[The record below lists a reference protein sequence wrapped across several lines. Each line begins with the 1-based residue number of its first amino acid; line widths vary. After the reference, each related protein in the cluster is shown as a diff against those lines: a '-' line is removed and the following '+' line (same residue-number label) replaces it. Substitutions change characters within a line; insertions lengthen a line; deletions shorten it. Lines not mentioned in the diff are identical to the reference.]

1 LTVLKRF
8 AFTFVLA
15 AILPAAAFATDNK
28 TLKFD
33 DIRSQQAEIRAGVE
47 AKTGLYKD
55 MEYQTRSELMRRQS
69 EVLAIIEGKQ
79 VPDDLNADQRTRVF
93 NDLEWIEAAINRTE
107 DERLICE
114 YKRTIGSNRK
124 QRVCRT
130 AAQIRED
137 QERSKAELDSL
148 QHQSGRR

>member
-1 LTVLKRF
+1 MLKRF

-33 DIRSQQAEIRAGVE
+33 DIRSQQAEIRTGVE
-47 AKTGLYKD
+47 ARSGRYKD
-55 MEYQTRSELMRRQS
+55 MQNTTRAELLRRQV

-79 VPDDLNADQRTRVF
+79 VPDDLNAEQRTRVF
-93 NDLEWIEAAINRTE
+93 NDLEWIEAAINHTD
-107 DERLICE
+107 DERLVCE
-114 YKRTIGSNRK
+114 YTRTVGSNRK

-130 AAQIRED
+130 PTQIRENR
-137 QERSKAELDSL
+137 ERSKDELGRFQL
-148 QHQSGRR
+148 QSGR